1 MLSGLMVTAFL
12 MGVGGIPHCTAMC
25 GAACAAVLRKPV
37 PLPALLGRAIG
48 YALLGAVAA
57 ASTSGLALW
66 AQQSAVLQP
75 LWLLAQLSALSL
87 GLWLAVTATMPARLD
102 QWGQGFY
109 RRLQAWAVAS
119 PRVQALPAA
128 SLFAP
133 LLAGMMW
140 AALPCGLLYGAVMVA
155 ALANGPVDGALV
167 MVAFA
172 LPSALG
178 LWAAPWLLVRMG
190 WSRSTLG
197 QVTMAPV
204 PIVWLRPQV
213 VLAAGDAKGVG
224 GAPSVS
230 CRSASSIL
238 APVSRWRSLSNPRW
252 AIRISGLMLA
262 VMSAWAV
269 YHRLVTQWQA
279 WCA

>member
-1 MLSGLMVTAFL
+1 MLSSLMVTAFL

-37 PLPALLGRAIG
+37 PLSALLGRAIG

-75 LWLLAQLSALSL
+75 LWLLAQLSALAL

-102 QWGQGFY
+102 QWGQGLY
-109 RRLQAWAVAS
+109 RRLQARVTAS

-155 ALANGPVDGALV
+155 ALGNGPLQGALV
-167 MVAFA
+167 MLAFA
-172 LPSALG
+172 LPGALG
-178 LWAAPWLLVRMG
+178 LWAAPWLLARMG
-190 WSRSTLG
+190 WANAGPRSATN
-197 QVTMAPV
+197 TSV
-204 PIVWLRPQV
+204 PIMWLKSK
-213 VLAAGDAKGVG
+213 GDEAKAIACQSS
-224 GAPSVS
+224 APTPA
-230 CRSASSIL
+230 SATPWHSWSD
-238 APVSRWRSLSNPRW
+238 PRW
-252 AIRISGLMLA
+252 AIRMSGLMLA
-262 VMSAWAV
+262 AMSAWSV